1 MTTNW
6 CTINSYIS
14 GRICNKYIIFIHN
27 IVFNF
32 FANRC
37 KNLLIHMHHFNF
49 FLSFFLSFFVVK
61 SSRKVKVKFE
71 RPHCVCTV
79 NRSIQS
85 CSLSKEK
92 PIKRKEP
99 SKENMKGKINKNVFL
114 RDETN
119 INKSLSISITQR
131 SNLCIIC

>member
-1 MTTNW
+1 MW
-6 CTINSYIS
+6 WQS
-14 GRICNKYIIFIHN
+14 
-27 IVFNF
+27 VFVN
-32 FANRC
+32 
-37 KNLLIHMHHFNF
+37 
-49 FLSFFLSFFVVK
+49 

-114 RDETN
+114 RNETN